1 MKKTV
6 KSRKTSHKK
15 PKKRK
20 KGSLVDTLKAFL
32 LVGII
37 VVLTVIITFAI
48 IKIHSLLN
56 QNEEITLF
64 EKTSSESEQ
73 TNFDFDL
80 ISEIKTELQNTDN
93 NNSNPS
99 SISPDVT
106 TVSQPVQNTTSAQ
119 PAQNQNTISNPPVQN
134 QNIVSTQPVQNQ
146 NTNSSQ
152 QTQNTTRP
160 VVTPSLTD
168 QKGAL
173 VFVIDDAGNNL
184 RELDPF
190 LHISGP
196 LTIAVL
202 PGLPYSAEAAKRIRA
217 AGKEVILHQPMEALG
232 AQNPGPGA
240 IYSGMSRQEI
250 REILSRNIEEVG
262 PVTGINNHQG
272 SLITMDRE
280 IMRVILDFCREHGI
294 YFLDSRTTADT
305 VVPDIARQTGMK
317 IAERN
322 IFIDNEQNESAMLR
336 YIESGLTRA
345 QRDGSVIMIGH
356 VWSPALAPLLQKQ
369 LPVYTEQGYTIKT
382 VSDILKQK

>member
-1 MKKTV
+1 MKKIV

-20 KGSLVDTLKAFL
+20 KDSLADTLKAFL

-56 QNEEITLF
+56 QNEEITLL

-93 NNSNPS
+93 NNSNPL

-106 TVSQPVQNTTSAQ
+106 TVSQPVQNTTSMQ
-119 PAQNQNTISNPPVQN
+119 PTQNQNTVSNPPVQN
-134 QNIVSTQPVQNQ
+134 QNIVSTQNQ

-160 VVTPSLTD
+160 VVTTYLTD

-190 LHISGP
+190 LNISGP

-202 PGLPYSAEAAKRIRA
+202 PGLPYSVEAAKRIRA

-250 REILSRNIEEVG
+250 REILSRNVEEVG

-280 IMRVILDFCREHGI
+280 IMLVILDFCREHGI
-294 YFLDSRTTADT
+294 YFLDSRTTA
-305 VVPDIARQTGMK
+305 
-317 IAERN
+317 
-322 IFIDNEQNESAMLR
+322 
-336 YIESGLTRA
+336 
-345 QRDGSVIMIGH
+345 
-356 VWSPALAPLLQKQ
+356 
-369 LPVYTEQGYTIKT
+369 
-382 VSDILKQK
+382 

>member
-1 MKKTV
+1 MKKAV
-6 KSRKTSHKK
+6 KSRKVSHKK
-15 PKKRK
+15 LKKRK
-20 KGSLVDTLKAFL
+20 KGSFTEALKAFL
-32 LVGII
+32 LVGVI
-37 VVLTVIITFAI
+37 VTLTVIITFAI

-56 QNEEITLF
+56 QNEEISLH
-64 EKTSSESEQ
+64 EKSSSESEQ
-73 TNFDFDL
+73 TNFDFEL
-80 ISEIKTELQNTDN
+80 ITETKTELQNTDN
-93 NNSNPS
+93 SNPS
-99 SISPDVT
+99 SVSPDVT
-106 TVSQPVQNTTSAQ
+106 TVPLPVQNITSVQ
-119 PAQNQNTISNPPVQN
+119 PTQN
-134 QNIVSTQPVQNQ
+134 QNIVSTRPVQNH

-152 QTQNTTRP
+152 QVQNTTGP
-160 VVTPSLTD
+160 VVTPSLSE

-190 LHISGP
+190 LRILGP

-280 IMRVILDFCREHGI
+280 IMRVILDFCLEHGI

-305 VVPDIARQTGMK
+305 VVPDVARQIGAKFT
-317 IAERN
+317 ERN
-322 IFIDNEQNESAMLR
+322 IFIDNEQNKNAMLR

-345 QRDGSVIMIGH
+345 QKDGNVIMIGH
-356 VWSPALAPLLQKQ
+356 TWSPDLALLLSEQ
-369 LPVYTEQGYTIKT
+369 LPLFIEKGYIIKT
-382 VSDILKQK
+382 VSDTIK